1 MRLSVK
7 TTCCEY
13 LTCDMRNVFVNI
25 SYFLGRRRRESI
37 SHFFVCFAFRPYE
50 DRLRTL
56 LLLLQLV
63 VGQSR
68 FHGGL
73 VRDAWVQRYGLKNRS
88 LLWSECNLW
97 KNITRIVKKR
107 HVCMCRKS
115 QVISGVCVSGK
126 GIGKALMS
134 KVAQVSETSIHH
146 LTLTVKK
153 WKRVVEVEPRA
164 FSPVP

>member
-1 MRLSVK
+1 MFLLLQIITFDNNSHGPHPFLWYHAKSVRTSPGCSTKTLSNKSGLIVLLHFFNQLESSQKQIFFFLGNDMRLSVK

-63 VGQSR
+63 GGQSR
-68 FHGGL
+68 F
-73 VRDAWVQRYGLKNRS
+73 YG
-88 LLWSECNLW
+88 
-97 KNITRIVKKR
+97 
-107 HVCMCRKS
+107 
-115 QVISGVCVSGK
+115 
-126 GIGKALMS
+126 
-134 KVAQVSETSIHH
+134 
-146 LTLTVKK
+146 
-153 WKRVVEVEPRA
+153 
-164 FSPVP
+164 